1 MAEIKAEH
9 RSEGRSRDD
18 RYADDERY
26 TDDRGRRRRSARRD
40 VRALTGSSLDV
51 TREAAR
57 LARAYTEANAEIWIG
72 ATRVVGGLV
81 GDLTDALIGNYS
93 DNYDDDDYD
102 DYDDYDDDRAGGRS
116 TEVEYRAGRGGTR
129 ASASYESDRRGPRRG
144 VRGVRG
150 PTRDIARSVS
160 DAIRESA
167 RVAQRSADRFTRV
180 YEDRNPRSEEESL
193 AQEEYGP
200 EPGEGRG
207 RSRRQ
212 EGGQGSHI
220 LNDKG
225 QPIEASKSSI
235 EIKTEKKS

>member
-9 RSEGRSRDD
+9 RSESRSRDD
-18 RYADDERY
+18 RYEDDERY

-51 TREAAR
+51 TREATR

-72 ATRVVGGLV
+72 ATRVVGGLL
-81 GDLTDALIGNYS
+81 GDLTDALIGNYAA
-93 DNYDDDDYD
+93 DDYDDDDYD
-102 DYDDYDDDRAGGRS
+102 DDYEDDRGGGRS
-116 TEVEYRAGRGGTR
+116 TEVEFRSGRGGAR
-129 ASASYESDRRGPRRG
+129 ASYESDRRGPRRG